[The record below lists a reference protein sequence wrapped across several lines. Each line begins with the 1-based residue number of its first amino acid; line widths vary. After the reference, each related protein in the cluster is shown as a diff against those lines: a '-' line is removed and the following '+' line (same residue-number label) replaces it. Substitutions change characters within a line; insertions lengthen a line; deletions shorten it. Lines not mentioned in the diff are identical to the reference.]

1 MLEMVC
7 AIPESVGW
15 VIVGVACMLTSILV
29 IQTGKMIYKAIKDR
43 IECWKEEQEEKGK

>member
-15 VIVGVACMLTSILV
+15 VIVGGAGMLTLLLV